1 MNTHSSNENRCRG
14 CGGPVTG
21 DAPLCPAC
29 RTAPPASPRKTESGF
44 SRSTS
49 LITGIIW
56 INALFFV
63 IALALYPFRWDLSSP
78 LNALSPSPRA
88 LFLLG
93 ATGTAPFLKV
103 HRFWSLI
110 TAGYLHGSL
119 LHILFNMIAVYH
131 LGRISLMI
139 FGTPKTFLIYTVS
152 SIAGFGASLAANV
165 PLTIGASAS
174 VCGLI
179 GAILIF
185 SRGNPHPMGRLLYRQ
200 TTGWLVG
207 LVMIG
212 LLPNVNNWGHGGGL
226 VAGVVLGRLM
236 GSRLTPARTAQ
247 TPPGEWICRAL
258 ALSLG
263 ALVLFSLAR
272 ALAFALLSRF

>member
-1 MNTHSSNENRCRG
+1 
-14 CGGPVTG
+14 VAG

-29 RTAPPASPRKTESGF
+29 HPAPPASPRKTESDPYQNV
-44 SRSTS
+44 R
-49 LITGIIW
+49 LIKGIIW
-56 INALFFV
+56 INALFFL

-78 LNALSPSPRA
+78 LNALSPNPRA

-139 FGTPKTFLIYTVS
+139 FGPPRTFLIYTVS
-152 SIAGFGASLAANV
+152 SIAGFSASWAANV

-226 VAGVVLGRLM
+226 LAGVVLGKIM
-236 GSRLTPARTAQ
+236 GSRLMPARTGP
-247 TPPGEWICRAL
+247 TPRSEWIYRAL
-258 ALSLG
+258 ALAVG